1 MDELTKKAN
10 EVKSRFSISSY
21 YHSQVKDPTPEMLKQ
36 INAEIDPETGN
47 VVKKKRV
54 KKEAKTTEKKE
65 KKAKGEESDAMIE
78 MELESDNE
86 EEIELESDDD
96 DDDVIRDNKAAIA
109 ARKKEAE
116 KKSESGETKT
126 AAETKEV
133 AEAKPKRAPRKRA
146 AKDAEEKPKRA
157 AKDAEEKPKRAAKD
171 AEEKPKRAAKDA
183 EEKAKKE
190 VEPKPDEKEII
201 PVEDSD
207 SDDDHYVPLSERLKR
222 KMDGDKR
229 SSIVD
234 DLINTKSTVPVSR
247 KRKSPA
253 AKSDTAAKKR
263 KAKDE
268 SSDDSLFGF

>member
-126 AAETKEV
+126 AAEV
-133 AEAKPKRAPRKRA
+133 AEAKPKRAPR
-146 AKDAEEKPKRA
+146 
-157 AKDAEEKPKRAAKD
+157 KRAAKD

>member
-86 EEIELESDDD
+86 EIELESDDD

-157 AKDAEEKPKRAAKD
+157 AKDT
-171 AEEKPKRAAKDA
+171 

>member
-65 KKAKGEESDAMIE
+65 KGEESDAMIE

-133 AEAKPKRAPRKRA
+133 AEAKPKRAPR
-146 AKDAEEKPKRA
+146 
-157 AKDAEEKPKRAAKD
+157 KRAAKD

>member
-78 MELESDNE
+78 MELDSDNE

-133 AEAKPKRAPRKRA
+133 AEAKPKRAPR
-146 AKDAEEKPKRA
+146 
-157 AKDAEEKPKRAAKD
+157 KRAAKD

>member
-133 AEAKPKRAPRKRA
+133 AEVKPKRAPR
-146 AKDAEEKPKRA
+146 
-157 AKDAEEKPKRAAKD
+157 KRAAKD

>member
-146 AKDAEEKPKRA
+146 AKDAEEK
-157 AKDAEEKPKRAAKD
+157 
-171 AEEKPKRAAKDA
+171 
-183 EEKAKKE
+183 AKKE

>member
-157 AKDAEEKPKRAAKD
+157 AKDT
-171 AEEKPKRAAKDA
+171 

>member
-1 MDELTKKAN
+1 M
-10 EVKSRFSISSY
+10 KSRFSISSY

-54 KKEAKTTEKKE
+54 KKEAKTTEKG
-65 KKAKGEESDAMIE
+65 KKTKGEESDVITE

-86 EEIELESDDD
+86 KEIELESDY

-116 KKSESGETKT
+116 KKSESGEAK

-133 AEAKPKRAPRKRA
+133 AEANPKRAPR
-146 AKDAEEKPKRA
+146 
-157 AKDAEEKPKRAAKD
+157 
-171 AEEKPKRAAKDA
+171 KRAAKDA

-190 VEPKPDEKEII
+190 VEPKPDEKDII
-201 PVEDSD
+201 PVVDSD

-253 AKSDTAAKKR
+253 VKRDTAAKKR
-263 KAKDE
+263 KTKDE

>member
-171 AEEKPKRAAKDA
+171 T

>member
-54 KKEAKTTEKKE
+54 KKEAKTTEKG
-65 KKAKGEESDAMIE
+65 KKTKGEESDVITE

-86 EEIELESDDD
+86 KEIELESDY

-116 KKSESGETKT
+116 KKSESGEAK

-133 AEAKPKRAPRKRA
+133 AEANPKRAPRKRA

-157 AKDAEEKPKRAAKD
+157 T
-171 AEEKPKRAAKDA
+171 KDA

-190 VEPKPDEKEII
+190 VEPKPDEKDII
-201 PVEDSD
+201 PVVDSD

-253 AKSDTAAKKR
+253 VKSDTAAKKR
-263 KAKDE
+263 KTKDE

>member
-65 KKAKGEESDAMIE
+65 KKTKGEESDAMIE

-157 AKDAEEKPKRAAKD
+157 AKDAEEK
-171 AEEKPKRAAKDA
+171 
-183 EEKAKKE
+183 AKKE
-190 VEPKPDEKEII
+190 VEPKPDEKDII

>member
-146 AKDAEEKPKRA
+146 T
-157 AKDAEEKPKRAAKD
+157 KD

>member
-146 AKDAEEKPKRA
+146 TKDAEEKPKKA
-157 AKDAEEKPKRAAKD
+157 TN
-171 AEEKPKRAAKDA
+171 A
-183 EEKAKKE
+183 EEKATKE

>member
-157 AKDAEEKPKRAAKD
+157 AKDAEEK
-171 AEEKPKRAAKDA
+171 
-183 EEKAKKE
+183 AKKE

>member
-65 KKAKGEESDAMIE
+65 KKTKGEESDAMIE

-116 KKSESGETKT
+116 KKSESGEIKT

-146 AKDAEEKPKRA
+146 TKDAEEKPKKA
-157 AKDAEEKPKRAAKD
+157 TN
-171 AEEKPKRAAKDA
+171 A
-183 EEKAKKE
+183 EEKATKE

>member
-10 EVKSRFSISSY
+10 EVKSRFSISCY
-21 YHSQVKDPTPEMLKQ
+21 YHSLVKDPTPEMLKQ

-65 KKAKGEESDAMIE
+65 KKTKGEESDAMIE

-157 AKDAEEKPKRAAKD
+157 AKDAEEK
-171 AEEKPKRAAKDA
+171 
-183 EEKAKKE
+183 AKKE
-190 VEPKPDEKEII
+190 VEPKPDEKDII

>member
-54 KKEAKTTEKKE
+54 KKEAKTTEKG
-65 KKAKGEESDAMIE
+65 KKTKGEESDVITE

-86 EEIELESDDD
+86 KEIELESDY

-116 KKSESGETKT
+116 KKSESGEAK

-157 AKDAEEKPKRAAKD
+157 T
-171 AEEKPKRAAKDA
+171 KDA

-190 VEPKPDEKEII
+190 VEPKPDEKDII
-201 PVEDSD
+201 PVDSD

-253 AKSDTAAKKR
+253 VKSDTAAKKR
-263 KAKDE
+263 KTKDE

>member
-109 ARKKEAE
+109 ARKREAE

-146 AKDAEEKPKRA
+146 AKDT
-157 AKDAEEKPKRAAKD
+157 
-171 AEEKPKRAAKDA
+171 EEKPKRAAKDA

>member
-65 KKAKGEESDAMIE
+65 KKTKGEESDAMIE

-133 AEAKPKRAPRKRA
+133 AEAKPKRAPR
-146 AKDAEEKPKRA
+146 
-157 AKDAEEKPKRAAKD
+157 KRAAKD